1 MRGNLAASRT
11 EPSGRPTVNAPSI
24 LHLVQGHWLV
34 IGFAALVLWIGYKF
48 IRNEDFA
55 EHLSVLKFGL
65 VFLAATFLAGMSIGK
80 FSGSPLAG
88 ACACVVLAIP
98 ALVFLFKV
106 FDRAFNDSLGGF
118 VFDLLFNEGPFAEKI
133 RTVRKKRPNLTLLRH
148 WRDSGHVRKASRT
161 VRGALAND
169 RQCFGHWLFAIET
182 ALLYERS
189 PYKAT
194 RLARRLIRL
203 KEISEEQKLYAVK
216 QLETWSDL
224 TGKRISLNPPAPVV
238 RRKPFEEA
246 VALREQGYFE
256 EAETRLRH
264 VLTRDHDNFAALQLL
279 IRLYAQDLKRP
290 DLAEKTFDELKRT
303 PHVPGSLVDFV
314 EKSLSDWIGAPPCA
328 ERKKRSFWERLSFRS
343 PKSPAFS
350 PMSPESQL
358 AADQPTA
365 DSPELGPDPS
375 MSVADLLKDGY
386 IGTALERAQTEAEAQ
401 PTNFAAQRQLLD
413 AYCRGFVSIKNAEKL
428 LAKIEREPKFKEQQK
443 QEARE
448 IVKNAKS
455 AEQEISRKIY

>member
-1 MRGNLAASRT
+1 MRGDLAASRA
-11 EPSGRPTVNAPSI
+11 EPSETPPVNVPSI
-24 LHLVQGHWLV
+24 LHSIQAHWLAV
-34 IGFAALVLWIGYKF
+34 AVAALALWVGYKF
-48 IRNEDFA
+48 IQNEDFA

-65 VFLAATFLAGMSIGK
+65 VLLAATFLVGMSIGK

-88 ACACVVLAIP
+88 ACAGVVLAIP
-98 ALVFLFKV
+98 ALLFLFKV

-133 RTVRKKRPNLTLLRH
+133 RTARKKRPNLTLLRH
-148 WRDSGHVRKASRT
+148 WRDTGQVRKANRAAS
-161 VRGALAND
+161 GALAND

-189 PYKAT
+189 PYKAR

-224 TGKRISLNPPAPVV
+224 TGKRISLNLPTRVV

-246 VALREQGYFE
+246 IALRDHGFFE

-264 VLTRDHDNFAALQLL
+264 VLTRDHHDFAALQLL

-290 DLAEKTFDELKRT
+290 DLAEKTFETLKDA
-303 PHVPGSLVDFV
+303 PHVPSSLVDFV
-314 EKSLSDWIGAPPCA
+314 DKSISDWNAAPPCA

-343 PKSPAFS
+343 PKVPISGSLSPDSGVAV
-350 PMSPESQL
+350 EL
-358 AADQPTA
+358 PTA
-365 DSPELGPDPS
+365 ESPGFGPDPS

-386 IGTALERAQTEAEAQ
+386 MGTALERAQTEAEAA
-401 PTNFAAQRQLLD
+401 PTDFALQRQLLD
-413 AYCRGFVSIKNAEKL
+413 AYCHGFISIKNAEKL
-428 LAKIEREPKFKEQQK
+428 LAKIEKEPKFNEQQK
-443 QEARE
+443 QEAQR
-448 IVKNAKS
+448 IVNDAKS
-455 AEQEISRKIY
+455 AERELARRIY